1 MSDVIHPFPPRREAC
16 RLRVTRAERDWLREV
31 LLLARQRLE
40 ASQAYGLCYEIR
52 TAAID
57 LRMNDPTH
65 SRGRVAIRD
74 FILDEID
81 VRLGDGRD
89 TLEQWLETVH
99 GHEERVYPSTELVP
113 TRLAWLDDLIGEF
126 CS

>member
-1 MSDVIHPFPPRREAC
+1 MSDVIYPFPPRREVFWTYLHRPEKA
-16 RLRVTRAERDWLREV
+16 WLREV

-40 ASQAYGLCYEIR
+40 ASQASGLCYEIR

-57 LRMNDPTH
+57 LRMNDPAR
-65 SRGRVAIRD
+65 SWGRAAIRD
-74 FILDEID
+74 FILDEIG
-81 VRLGDGRD
+81 VRLGNGRD

-99 GHEERVYPSTELVP
+99 GHPGRAYPSRELVP
-113 TRLAWLDDLIGEF
+113 TRLAWLDDLLEEF